1 METRASHV
9 IVGAFVLLLLI
20 GAAGFLIWLGRYSA
34 EEQFALYD
42 IYFTDSVTGLTE
54 GGSVRFRGVEVGTV
68 ENIAINPLDIG
79 QIRVTIRVKKGTP
92 VRSDARASLELQGIT
107 GLVYVQIEGGTNR
120 ATMLAETD
128 KEPYPTIEAE
138 PSRIAQI
145 LEGAPDLISRAA
157 TLLEELRSFTSDE
170 NRQAMRE
177 ILDNI
182 RNMTSMLASYS
193 AKVDGF
199 LVAGT
204 DLATQAT
211 STAAEYEVLAKDL
224 QTEIK
229 RFGDGTD
236 ASLIEVR
243 KAAAGFTRVSKQLDD
258 LIKANRR
265 PIDDFTSGG
274 LYEFTQL
281 MIEARTLVESLTRVS
296 QQLERAPSRFLFGD
310 RQRGVE
316 IQ

>member
-1 METRASHV
+1 MTF
-9 IVGAFVLLLLI
+9 ILPN
-20 GAAGFLIWLGRYSA
+20 SA
-34 EEQFALYD
+34 
-42 IYFTDSVTGLTE
+42 TGLSE

-68 ENIAINPLDIG
+68 EKIEINPLNIE
-79 QIRVTIRVKKGTP
+79 QVRVTVRVRKGTP
-92 VRSDARASLELQGIT
+92 IRSDARASLELQGIT
-107 GLVYVQIEGGTNR
+107 GLVYVQIEGGTHQL
-120 ATMLAETD
+120 TMLAETD
-128 KEPYPTIEAE
+128 TEPYPTIRAA

-157 TLLEELRSFTSDE
+157 TLLEELRSFTSEE

-182 RNMTSMLASYS
+182 RDMTGMLSSYS
-193 AKVDGF
+193 VKVDGF

-204 DLATQAT
+204 GLATQAT
-211 STAAEYEVLAKDL
+211 STAAEYEVLAQDL
-224 QTEIK
+224 RTEIK

-236 ASLIEVR
+236 ASLAEVR

-265 PIDDFTSGG
+265 PIDDFTAGG

-296 QQLERAPSRFLFGD
+296 QQLERDPSRFLFGD
-310 RQRGVE
+310 RQKGVE